1 MEGPPLSLR
10 NFSVGRK
17 RKRVVGET
25 NRKTCALMSPGERG
39 DSCALGR
46 DCSGGL
52 TKEKR
57 PVFSTPETFSTH
69 VWYRGYPEASS
80 YALEDSRRSIHGKL

>member
-25 NRKTCALMSPGERG
+25 NRKTCALMSRERG

-52 TKEKR
+52 TKGKW
-57 PVFSTPETFSTH
+57 PVFSTPESFSTH

-80 YALEDSRRSIHGKL
+80 YALEDSRRSMCGKL